1 MRISLTRRQLI
12 FPAIA
17 AGILCLFVLIK
28 TASKPERIEVA
39 ERITAVRVMQA
50 PKLAVVPRV
59 IGYGHIQAGQ
69 EWQAVTEVSGQIV
82 EINPHFKKGGLL
94 AKGDMLVRIDPAKR
108 LTARRQST
116 ADVNNLLAQLREL
129 EQTEKDTRQSLVVE
143 QKSLELFRKDYE
155 RMRHLMAS
163 GTIARSEMESTE
175 RQLLTQ
181 ENKVQ
186 SYRSTL
192 NGIPAQ
198 KQALLANIAAS
209 RSRLEE
215 AEIDLGKT
223 YIRAPFDCRITEV
236 SVEKGQAVTSGQ
248 TIARADSIGLSEA
261 VAQMPMYMFR
271 YVVPRG
277 GNPIAQGETLDT
289 ETFQRFLS
297 LDALVRIEL
306 GSDTITWKGHVARM
320 NDSIDPATRT
330 IGVYVAVED
339 SYIKAEP
346 GKRPPLLPNMYC
358 EVELRG
364 KPIAPAVTIPRSA
377 LHGDTVYVMNADNR
391 LELRKVSVDF
401 PQGHIAVL
409 RAGLEE
415 GEQVVLTDVIPAMES
430 MLLNPITDEK
440 ALEAVKREALGEGD
454 VR

>member
-1 MRISLTRRQLI
+1 MRISLSRRQLI
-12 FPAIA
+12 IPAVA
-17 AGILCLFVLIK
+17 AGILCLVVLIK
-28 TASKPERIEVA
+28 TARKPERVEVA
-39 ERITAVRVMQA
+39 ERTTTVRVMKA
-50 PKLAVVPRV
+50 PQLAVIPRV

-82 EINPHFKKGGLL
+82 EINPYFKKGALL

-108 LTARRQST
+108 LTARQAST

-129 EQTEKDTRQSLVVE
+129 EQTERDTKHSYEVE
-143 QKSLELFRKDYE
+143 KKSLDLYRKEYE
-155 RMRHLMAS
+155 RMKHLMAS

-186 SYRSTL
+186 SYRTTL

-198 KQALLANIAAS
+198 RQALLASISAS

-215 AEIDLGKT
+215 AEIDLAKT

-236 SVEKGQAVTSGQ
+236 SVEKGQAVNSGQ
-248 TIARADSIGLSEA
+248 TIAKADSIGLSEA

-277 GNPIAQGETLDT
+277 GNPIAQGEKLTT

-306 GSDTITWKGHVARM
+306 GSDTVSWKGRVTRM
-320 NDSIDPATRT
+320 NDSIDPNTRT
-330 IGVYVAVED
+330 VGVYVAVDD

-346 GKRPPLLPNMYC
+346 GKRPPLLPNMFC

-364 KPIAPAVTIPRSA
+364 HPIDPAVAIPRSA

-391 LELRKVSVDF
+391 LELRKVTVDF
-401 PQGHIAVL
+401 PQGHIVVL
-409 RAGLEE
+409 RSGLAE
-415 GEQVVLTDVIPAMES
+415 GETIVLTDVIPAMEN
-430 MLLNPITDEK
+430 MLLNPVTDEQ
-440 ALEAVKREALGEGD
+440 AIETITREALGEGS